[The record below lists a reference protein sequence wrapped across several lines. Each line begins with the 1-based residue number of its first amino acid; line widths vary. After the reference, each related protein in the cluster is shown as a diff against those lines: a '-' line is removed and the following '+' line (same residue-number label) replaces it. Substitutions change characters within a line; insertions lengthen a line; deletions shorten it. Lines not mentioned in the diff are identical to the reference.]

1 MSLTNVWNR
10 MVRRPAVP
18 RRHKA
23 HRTPALSGRRFLP
36 QIETLEQRTVPSL
49 WTVTSPA
56 DSGDG
61 SLRAMI
67 AAAQNGDQIV
77 FDPSLQGQTITL
89 TSGQLAITKSL
100 DIEGLGADQ
109 LAVSGNHASRVFSI
123 SGGVTVTLAGLT
135 ITDGRVGSGDGGG
148 ILNDSSTLSLAN
160 DVLSNNQALGAP
172 GGPVNGGAIIN
183 RSGGTLTVTDSLF
196 VHNQAIGGVAN
207 GNCAGGAIN
216 NNYFSSAT
224 VSRSTFMGND
234 PIGGDGGLGFA
245 RGGGIYNA
253 LGIPLTIES
262 SVFTG
267 NRAVGGNSG
276 AGTVSGEAI
285 GGGIMNADS
294 VILVVNGSN
303 FTHN

>member
-67 AAAQNGDQIV
+67 AAAQNEDQIV

-89 TSGQLAITKSL
+89 TSGQLSITKSL
-100 DIEGLGADQ
+100 DIEGLGADK

-123 SGGVTVTLAGLT
+123 SGGVTVTIAGLT
-135 ITDGRVGSGDGGG
+135 ITNGLALGAQGGG
-148 ILNDSSTLSLAN
+148 ILNDGSALNLSS
-160 DVLSNNQALGAP
+160 DILSNNESLGLTGAA
-172 GGPVNGGAIIN
+172 GNGGAIRNQAGAHLI
-183 RSGGTLTVTDSLF
+183 TADCMFT
-196 VHNQAIGGVAN
+196 HNQAVGGTGAA
-207 GNCAGGAIN
+207 GNGGAIAN
-216 NNYFSSAT
+216 TSSSLT
-224 VSRSTFMGND
+224 VSHSTFIGNQVL
-234 PIGGDGGLGFA
+234 GGD
-245 RGGGIYNA
+245 
-253 LGIPLTIES
+253 
-262 SVFTG
+262 
-267 NRAVGGNSG
+267 
-276 AGTVSGEAI
+276 
-285 GGGIMNADS
+285 
-294 VILVVNGSN
+294 
-303 FTHN
+303 